1 MPRMAASAPAFS
13 ARTLTFL
20 RRLVRN
26 NDRAWFHAH
35 RDEYEA
41 VVRQPMVAIVEQLA
55 IDFRR
60 IAPDLVAD
68 PARSMF
74 RPWRDTRF
82 SENKA
87 PLKTNIAAGFP
98 DRRLGRLQGAG
109 LYVEVSPT
117 RVWMGGGAWAPDT
130 AQRLAIRTHIAD
142 HPDRFRRIVRA
153 AAFTRLGGLQ
163 GRQLTRVPRGWSAE
177 HPAAEWLRYAQ
188 WLGWREDPAS
198 LATAPD
204 LYATIL
210 GTFRALVPLVT
221 FLNEPLVA
229 QAVELAHDP
238 WRRPNT
244 SRNGQP
250 D

>member
-1 MPRMAASAPAFS
+1 MARMAAPAPAFT

-20 RRLVRN
+20 RRLVRH

-35 RDEYEA
+35 REEYEA
-41 VVRQPMVAIVEQLA
+41 EVRQPMVALVEQLA
-55 IDFRR
+55 LDFRR

-98 DRRLGRLQGAG
+98 HRALGRLQGAG
-109 LYVEVSPT
+109 LYLEVSPT
-117 RVWMGGGAWAPDT
+117 GVWMGGGAWAPDT

-153 AAFTRLGGLQ
+153 PAFTRIGGLQ
-163 GRQLTRVPRGWSAE
+163 GRQQTRVPRGWAAT

-188 WLGWREDPAS
+188 WLGWREDPAAF
-198 LATAPD
+198 ATAPD
-204 LYATIL
+204 FYATVL

-229 QAVELAHDP
+229 QAVELP
-238 WRRPNT
+238 TEKWRRT
-244 SRNGQP
+244 RETR
-250 D
+250 